1 MQNDVSQFVVNII
14 PLQNIQTNISGVDP
28 ITSLSNS
35 VANLQQMVNY
45 DTKTILVDTLQSYT
59 ANSAINV
66 LSPLNLC
73 NIGILSNG
81 VEYGGGSSGVVST
94 SGGSIQISTGQIEF
108 QVGSTIS
115 LSLTETTA
123 TFSGTVYGQTFVTLS
138 DERSKSGIEEIKGGI
153 LGRLDKLHL
162 YEYRYTGEER
172 KTTGFL
178 AQEVKEIFPDAVV
191 TGVKGNMYVNYDVLV
206 GYLVGAIQELKK
218 EIEMLKHINLKN

>member
-14 PLQNIQTNISGVDP
+14 PLQNIQANVSGVD
-28 ITSLSNS
+28 TVATLSNT
-35 VANLQQMVNY
+35 VANLQQMINY
-45 DTKTILVDTLQSYT
+45 DTKTILTDAIQSFT

-73 NIGILSNG
+73 NVGIQSNG
-81 VEYGGGSSGVVST
+81 IDYGGSIDGA
-94 SGGSIQISTGQIEF
+94 SGGSIEISTGQIDF

-123 TFSGTVYGQTFVTLS
+123 TFSGIVYGQSFVTLS
-138 DERSKSGIEEIKGGI
+138 DERAKSGIEEIKGGI

-162 YEYRYTGEER
+162 YEYNYTGEEKR
-172 KTTGFL
+172 TTGFL
-178 AQEVKEIFPDAVV
+178 AQEVKEIFPDAIV
-191 TGVKGNMYVNYDVLV
+191 TGAKGKLYVNYDVLV

-218 EIEMLKHINLKN
+218 EIEELKHINLKN